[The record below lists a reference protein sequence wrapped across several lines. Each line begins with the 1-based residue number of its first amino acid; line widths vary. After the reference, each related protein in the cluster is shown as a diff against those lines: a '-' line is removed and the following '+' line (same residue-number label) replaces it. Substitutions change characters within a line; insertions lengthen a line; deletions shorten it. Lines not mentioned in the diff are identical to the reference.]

1 MRKRGAKDQ
10 GKKNLRI
17 IYTTLFILV
26 VGWFVISIIK
36 KENPLKI
43 LKGGFSKLSDN
54 STLSLQD
61 QLAEKDSIIAELESR
76 LAAYEGNG
84 ISRRAL
90 VIINSE
96 TLNMRQGPSLESNI
110 IQKIPANSEVRLMYY
125 DTNTYYI
132 EGESGKWAHI
142 VYAGQEGWVWGN
154 YIREI

>member
-10 GKKNLRI
+10 GKKILKI
-17 IYTTLFILV
+17 IYTTIFLLV

-43 LKGGFSKLSDN
+43 LIGGFSKISNN

-84 ISRRAL
+84 TSRRAL

-96 TLNMRQGPSLESNI
+96 TLNMREGPSLESNI
-110 IQKIPANSEVRLMYY
+110 IHKIPANSEVMLMYY

-132 EGESGKWAHI
+132 KGESGKWAHI
-142 VYAGQEGWVWGN
+142 IYSGQEGWVWGN
-154 YIREI
+154 FIREI